1 MILFKYMKKIFFS
14 LVAFTLLL
22 SPLSFVFA
30 QATPPKATRPGPA
43 APAPKAQRL
52 QESAG
57 MPQAD
62 GTINGLFGQIL
73 YILNGV
79 IYIVMGLALVTFL
92 IGTYR
97 YVVAGGMEDKE
108 KAKSQIMW
116 GIIGLFVMVSVWAI
130 VGLFSG
136 SLFGSQPVNAPQRL
150 PTINR

>member
-14 LVAFTLLL
+14 LIAFTLLL

-30 QATPPKATRPGPA
+30 QAPPPAGRPPA
-43 APAPKAQRL
+43 ARNVPAAQPL
-52 QESAG
+52 KESAG
-57 MPQAD
+57 MPKPD
-62 GTINGLFGQIL
+62 GTINGLFGMIL